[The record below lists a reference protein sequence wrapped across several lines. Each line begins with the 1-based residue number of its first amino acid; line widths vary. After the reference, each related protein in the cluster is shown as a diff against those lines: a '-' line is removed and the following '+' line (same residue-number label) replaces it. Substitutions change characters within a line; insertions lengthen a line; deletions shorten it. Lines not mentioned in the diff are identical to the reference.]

1 MSTEISTNTAP
12 ARGLALAS
20 FDDAFRFAKMV
31 SQSEFAPKD
40 FKGKP
45 ESCLLA
51 IQHGSEV
58 GLSPMQSL
66 QSIAV
71 INGRPTI
78 WGDAAL
84 ALVQACPVCEYVR
97 EYLEGDGDNLTA
109 VCEAKRQGY
118 PAPTTVRFSVADAK
132 KAGLWGKTGPWTQ
145 YPSRM
150 LQLRARG
157 FALRNAFADALRG
170 LVTAEEAQDYPTPP
184 EPVVVRPK
192 FTDEPKA
199 TVVKLKADQ
208 PAAASDALGNARL
221 AVSKAD
227 SITALNRLRT
237 LVAQRLTE
245 GKFTKSEHDELVQ
258 LMLHRAEMLGESDD
272 GVAFEH
278 EAAAHEV
285 TA

>member
-1 MSTEISTNTAP
+1 MSTEISTQRAG
-12 ARGLALAS
+12 GLALQS

-31 SQSEFAPKD
+31 AASDFPPKD

-84 ALVQACPVCEYVR
+84 ALVQSSSQCLYVR
-97 EYLEGDGDNLTA
+97 EYTEGDGDSLTA
-109 VCEAKRQGY
+109 VCEVQRRGY
-118 PAPTTVRFSVADAK
+118 PQPTVAKFSVADAK
-132 KAGLWGKTGPWTQ
+132 KAGLWGKSGPWSQ

-150 LQLRARG
+150 LALRARG

-170 LVTAEEAQDYPTPP
+170 LVTAEEAQDYQTPAVSEPTPS
-184 EPVVVRPK
+184 
-192 FTDEPKA
+192 
-199 TVVKLKADQ
+199 VVKVT
-208 PAAASDALGNARL
+208 AAAAAPAVPEDPMGKARL
-221 AVSKAD
+221 AISRATTFEMLD
-227 SITALNRLRT
+227 AHRS
-237 LVAQRLTE
+237 LVDKRHGDGVFTDAQ
-245 GKFTKSEHDELVQ
+245 KSELVDLIHHQ
-258 LMLHRAEMLGESDD
+258 AERLIGEDK
-272 GVAFEH
+272 GQEFAH
-278 EAAAHEV
+278 EAAEHEV

>member
-1 MSTEISTNTAP
+1 MSTEISTQRAS
-12 ARGLALAS
+12 GLALQT
-20 FDDAFRFAKMV
+20 FDDAFRFSKMV
-31 SQSEFAPKD
+31 AASEFAPKD
-40 FKGKP
+40 FKNKP

-97 EYLEGDGDNLTA
+97 EYMEGEGDSLTA

-118 PAPTTVRFSVADAK
+118 PSPSVSRFSVADAK
-132 KAGLWGKTGPWTQ
+132 KAGLWGKSGPWTQ

-157 FALRNAFADALRG
+157 FALRNSFADALRG
-170 LVTAEEAQDYPTPP
+170 LVTAEEAQDYPTQPD
-184 EPVVVRPK
+184 PVVVRPK
-192 FTDEPKA
+192 FNDEPKA
-199 TVVKLKADQ
+199 TVVKLKPQ
-208 PAAASDALGNARL
+208 PPVVPDDPAGKARL
-221 AVSKAD
+221 AVSRATTFEMLD
-227 SITALNRLRT
+227 AIRS
-237 LVAQRLTE
+237 LVEKRHGE
-245 GKFTKSEHDELVQ
+245 GVFTDAGKGELID
-258 LMLHRAEMLGESDD
+258 LINHKAEMLIGDSGTD
-272 GVAFEH
+272 FPH
-278 EAAAHEV
+278 EAAEHEV
-285 TA
+285 HA

>member
-12 ARGLALAS
+12 ARGLALAT

-31 SQSEFAPKD
+31 AASEFAPKD
-40 FKGKP
+40 FKGKA

-84 ALVQACPVCEYVR
+84 ALVQSSPVCEYVR
-97 EYLEGDGDNLTA
+97 ESVEGEGDGMVAT
-109 VCEAKRQGY
+109 CEAKRRGY
-118 PAPTTVRFSVADAK
+118 PQPTVVRFSIADAK
-132 KAGLWGKTGPWTQ
+132 RAGLTGKAGPWTQ
-145 YPSRM
+145 YPARM
-150 LQLRARG
+150 LSLRARG

-170 LVTAEEAQDYPTPP
+170 LITAEEAQDYPVTV
-184 EPVVVRPK
+184 EPARPV
-192 FTDEPKA
+192 
-199 TVVKLKADQ
+199 TVTHEST
-208 PAAASDALGNARL
+208 PAATFTSPED
-221 AVSKAD
+221 
-227 SITALNRLRT
+227 T
-237 LVAQRLTE
+237 TE
-245 GKFTKSEHDELVQ
+245 GKARVAISRATTLESLEKIRRRLDECAANGSLTTPVHAELVE
-258 LMLHRAEMLGESDD
+258 LCRVKAEILIGAD
-272 GVAFEH
+272 
-278 EAAAHEV
+278 EAAQVEV